1 MQRKAILGAA
11 VALGVFL
18 LAIEYIGVPA
28 LAILWLIGLLR
39 FRERCDRKFV
49 WARLLFT
56 ACILLDNMWGFLYN
70 LNRHGWISDMTLRN
84 LNNSDPHQLVLGAA
98 FICLC
103 LSMVVGFR
111 SKGPGVVWLYIVQF
125 VVSILSSAFWLSYLT
140 APAS

>member
-1 MQRKAILGAA
+1 LGFA
-11 VALGVFL
+11 VALGFFL
-18 LAIEYIGVPA
+18 LAIAWIGVPA
-28 LAILWLIGLLR
+28 IAVLWLIGLVR

-56 ACILLDNMWGFLYN
+56 ACILLNNMWGFLYE
-70 LNRHGWISDMTLRN
+70 LKSHGWISDMTLRN
-84 LNNSDPHQLVLGAA
+84 LNDSDPHQLVLGTA

-125 VVSILSSAFWLSYLT
+125 VVFMLSSALWLLYLAT
-140 APAS
+140 LLS